1 MSSLRF
7 SPSNSASFVS
17 YHILQKG
24 ILRYRLDIQSSSG
37 ESTRTVIR
45 LSSFHYNG
53 NGLQKKTEFWLQDSL
68 LPHYLLQS
76 VFAKEWK
83 LALFLSPNSTIP
95 SQSKLEDALQ
105 KLFHKKLQ
113 LSQKPLENEI
123 PLKDV
128 ILLKTDNQEK
138 LFF

>member
-1 MSSLRF
+1 MTSLRF
-7 SPSNSASFVS
+7 SPSNSSSFIS
-17 YHILQKG
+17 YHALQKG
-24 ILRYRLDIQSSSG
+24 ILRYRLDIQSSTG
-37 ESTRTVIR
+37 ETTRTVIR

-83 LALFLSPNSTIP
+83 LALFLQPNSTIS

-105 KLFHKKLQ
+105 KLFHQKLS
-113 LSQKPLENEI
+113 LNQKPLDPKI
-123 PLKDV
+123 PLKDIV
-128 ILLKTDNQEK
+128 LLKTDNQEK